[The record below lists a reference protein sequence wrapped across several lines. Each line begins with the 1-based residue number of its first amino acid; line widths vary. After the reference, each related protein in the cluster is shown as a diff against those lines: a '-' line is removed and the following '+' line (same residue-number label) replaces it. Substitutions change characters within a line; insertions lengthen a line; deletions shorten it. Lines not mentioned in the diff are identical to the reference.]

1 MERKLRVLE
10 NKVLRRIFRPKR
22 DEVTGEWRK
31 LHNEELYD
39 LYSTNI
45 IRVIESRR
53 IRWAGHVGRMAKGRG
68 YAGFWWDSLRESDHL
83 EDPGVDGRIILK
95 WIFRKWDRVAG
106 TGLIWLRIE
115 TGGGQCMR

>member
-1 MERKLRVLE
+1 MKIKIHRTTVLPVVFYGCKTWSLILRVERKLRVYE
-10 NKVLRRIFRPKR
+10 NGVLRRIFRPKR

-31 LHNEELYD
+31 LHNEELYA

-68 YAGFWWDSLRESDHL
+68 
-83 EDPGVDGRIILK
+83 VC
-95 WIFRKWDRVAG
+95 RVLVG
-106 TGLIWLRIE
+106 WPEGK
-115 TGGGQCMR
+115 